1 MAPVADPR
9 STAIA
14 VVGAD
19 RVLAPRLVAAT
30 DGVLV
35 APGQPLPEGVRR
47 VVWVGPVS
55 SSAPAREPTG
65 TGVVA
70 DAAGLT
76 ALLERAPSIEA
87 VVVVSSAMVY
97 GAEAD
102 NAVPLPEDA
111 PRRAD
116 RTFAPVARLVALEDA
131 AFAFAEAHPDV
142 AVSVLRPALVVS
154 GERARWLAASPWS
167 GRERYARDLEPPVQ
181 YVHVDDVAA
190 AAAAVVQASGRGAWN
205 VAPDGW
211 SRAERIRALVGPR
224 ARVTVAPGTAARLDR
239 WQRRLR
245 PRAAPAAL
253 TAYRRASWVVANDRL
268 RGLGW
273 SPRHTNEEAFV
284 LACPVGPLGRLD
296 ARRRQ
301 ELALGAVAGAVALA
315 VGAGVVRWRLSA
327 RRAGRSRAAARPR
340 RSGSTTR

>member
-1 MAPVADPR
+1 MADPR

-47 VVWVGPVS
+47 VVWVGPAS

-87 VVVVSSAMVY
+87 VVIVSSAMVY

-102 NAVPLPEDA
+102 NAVPLAEDA

-116 RTFAPVARLVALEDA
+116 RTFAPVARFVALEDA

-154 GERARWLAASPWS
+154 GERALARASPWS

-190 AAAAVVQASGRGAWN
+190 AAAARRPGVGSGAWN

-211 SRAERIRALVGPR
+211 SRRAHPGPRRAPGARHRGAGDGGPAGPLAAAVAPACRTGRADRLPTRLVGGR
-224 ARVTVAPGTAARLDR
+224 
-239 WQRRLR
+239 QR
-245 PRAAPAAL
+245 P
-253 TAYRRASWVVANDRL
+253 
-268 RGLGW
+268 
-273 SPRHTNEEAFV
+273 
-284 LACPVGPLGRLD
+284 
-296 ARRRQ
+296 
-301 ELALGAVAGAVALA
+301 
-315 VGAGVVRWRLSA
+315 
-327 RRAGRSRAAARPR
+327 AARPR
-340 RSGSTTR
+340 VVAATHQRGGLRAGVPRRAAGTARRPPPSGAGARGRGGGGGVGRRCRRPALAPQRASSRTIAGCSSTSPER